1 MVGELARQPHIT
13 LLGALQRHDMDRF
26 WQGIDLLALPSLTT
40 PRWAEQFG
48 RVLVEAMSRGVPVVG
63 SSSGAIPEV
72 IGDAG
77 LIFPEGDAMALA
89 TTIRRICDSAALRA
103 DLIARGLDRARRC
116 YSQDVIMNQ
125 IVDFYGQVLERHAT
139 V

>member
-1 MVGELARQPHIT
+1 MANELAQLAHVT
-13 LLGALQRHDMDRF
+13 LLGALQRHAMDRF
-26 WQGIDLLALPSLTT
+26 WHSIDVLALPSLTT

-48 RVLVEAMSRGVPVVG
+48 RVLVEAMARGVPVVG

-77 LIFPEGDAMALA
+77 LIFPEGDAPALA
-89 TTIRRICDSAALRA
+89 AAIDRIRDSADLRA
-103 DLIARGLDRARRC
+103 SLIARGLARAQRC

-125 IVDFYGQVLERHAT
+125 IVAFYGQVLGRHAT
-139 V
+139 A